1 MSETLIQILISA
13 VVAVVASVLS
23 LQAVRIQE
31 RRLRQETAV
40 KDKQVEAD
48 NADKISNAAL
58 KLLEPYE
65 KRLVEMQKLQ
75 EIHEKQIRDLECE
88 LQNERKARK
97 EMEQTI
103 RDQTIIISQKDNR
116 MAEMQDE
123 INALRH
129 QIEELQNN
137 QKA

>member
-23 LQAVRIQE
+23 LQAIRIQE
-31 RRLRQETAV
+31 RRLRQEAEV

-65 KRLVEMQKLQ
+65 RRLAAMQTLQ
-75 EIHEKQIRDLECE
+75 EVHENQIRELECS
-88 LQNERKARK
+88 LKNERDARK
-97 EMEQTI
+97 ELEEIIRNQTVV
-103 RDQTIIISQKDNR
+103 ISKKDAR
-116 MAEMQDE
+116 MGEMQDE
-123 INALRH
+123 INTLRL
-129 QIEELQNN
+129 QVEELQNN
-137 QKA
+137 QKV